1 MWRLPRWPSP
11 PTTSTRHGPL
21 TGARLMPAFPGSRSQ
36 RDGGPGAKRCRT
48 SDARRASCKPNSLA
62 FWRCPSLPSWSKR
75 RPREAT
81 WLAVSFL
88 AAYQTR
94 RTNRLLDALSS
105 VSLTPPRRQSR
116 RRDPHGAG
124 HPESDCPDETAIGK
138 SINDESKSR
147 RQTTQRRTHL
157 PRPMPPQRHPSH
169 RPAYQATTATTA
181 TTVHPPP
188 DLQNQ

>member
-81 WLAVSFL
+81 WLAVLLRRHFGYEVVL
-88 AAYQTR
+88 PACQTR
-94 RTNRLLDALSS
+94 LTNRLLDALSS

-124 HPESDCPDETAIGK
+124 HPESDYPDETAIGK

-147 RQTTQRRTHL
+147 RQTTRRRTHL
-157 PRPMPPQRHPSH
+157 PPATPSSPPTSLPSH
-169 RPAYQATTATTA
+169 DRRA
-181 TTVHPPP
+181 HPPAA
-188 DLQNQ
+188 